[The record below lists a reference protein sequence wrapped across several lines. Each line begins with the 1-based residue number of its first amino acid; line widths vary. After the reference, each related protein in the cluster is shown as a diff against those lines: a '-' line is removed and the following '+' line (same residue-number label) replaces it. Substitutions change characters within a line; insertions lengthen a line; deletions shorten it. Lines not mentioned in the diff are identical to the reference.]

1 MFDERE
7 RAAPKAVTEAAH
19 ALYTGRPRVEGGQA
33 RAMNLRQME
42 IFHAIMSTGTVTGAA
57 RALNISQPSVTGV
70 LRHTEDLLKFK
81 LFDRVRGR
89 LIPTSEAHA
98 LFAQIDQ
105 VFDRVEGVRRT
116 IGNLRE
122 ARSGTLSIVAIPAVG
137 ATLVPAAIGE
147 FKAKRPEVSIRY
159 EMRSRRE
166 VVELVESRMVDI
178 GFGFLTS
185 DFPRIARQEIV
196 RRDLICIMPKGHA
209 LEKLKR
215 VSVADVA
222 DYPLI
227 SYLSTQGLA
236 PIINSIF
243 AEARINFNPAME
255 VGLIINAWA
264 LVNAGAG
271 IALVDPFSA
280 MGSMFA
286 NVVSRP
292 FAPSTPIALDMI
304 RPHDRPLSRVGE
316 SFLAHFRKFVER

>member
-1 MFDERE
+1 MFEARG
-7 RAAPKAVTEAAH
+7 RPAAKAVTEAAH
-19 ALYTGRPRVEGGQA
+19 GLYTGRPKARERRA

-81 LFDRVRGR
+81 LFDRVKGR

-122 ARSGTLSIVAIPAVG
+122 AKSGTLSIVAIPAVG
-137 ATLVPAAIGE
+137 STLVPAAIGE
-147 FKAKRPEVSIRY
+147 FMASRPDVAIRY

-196 RRDLICIMPKGHA
+196 RRDLICIMPRGHA
-209 LEKLKR
+209 LEKLKK
-215 VSVADVA
+215 VSAADVGE
-222 DYPLI
+222 YPLI
-227 SYLSTQGLA
+227 SYLATQGLA

-243 AEARINFNPAME
+243 AEARINFAPAMQ

-280 MGSMFA
+280 MGGMFA

-292 FAPSTPIALDMI
+292 FVPSTPIALEMI
-304 RPHDRPLSRVGE
+304 RPHDRPLSRIGE
-316 SFLAHFRKFVER
+316 AFLAHFKKFVSR